1 MAKLKQKTEVN
12 QSEKVS
18 QARLL
23 IELYLDGKLSLW
35 DLTKRLERLGMKHTK
50 IEKSGKLIFVIRG
63 KDIKD
68 TRLEF

>member
-1 MAKLKQKTEVN
+1 MTPKEKIDIN
-12 QSEKVS
+12 QSEKIS

-35 DLTKRLERLGMKHTK
+35 DLTKRLERSGMKHTK